1 MRRENKSQWLNIFL
15 AAKLLSCLAAFCFL
29 FFPLAVFAQQQVIHA
44 GISID
49 KVPNEFY
56 GTWRVE
62 SQLVSTNAPER
73 FKANT
78 VDLWNLS
85 RAGDVI
91 TLDNPFSGAHAS
103 IMVDSVNNK
112 TVKFKKIGDYDN
124 QKLTDTVQVT
134 LGKETFTG
142 TNTLKMDTVSQLDG
156 HVLKSETATY
166 KLKGEKISGSS
177 VKLK

>member
-1 MRRENKSQWLNIFL
+1 MKRIILVLLLIFIGI
-15 AAKLLSCLAAFCFL
+15 SG
-29 FFPLAVFAQQQVIHA
+29 VFAADSYTLKA
-44 GISID
+44 GVSID

-62 SQLVSTNAPER
+62 SQLVSTNSDER
-73 FKANT
+73 FKGNN

-103 IMVDSVNNK
+103 IMVDSVNNR

-124 QKLTDTVQVT
+124 KKLTDTVQLT

-142 TNTLKMDTVSQLDG
+142 VNTIKMDTVSQVDG
-156 HVLKSETATY
+156 HVLKTETATY

-177 VKLK
+177 IKLK